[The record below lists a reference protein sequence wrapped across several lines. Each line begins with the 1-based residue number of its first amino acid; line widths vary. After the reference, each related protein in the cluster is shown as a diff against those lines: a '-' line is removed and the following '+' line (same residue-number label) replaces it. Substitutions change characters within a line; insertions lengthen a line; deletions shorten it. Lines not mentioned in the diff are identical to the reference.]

1 MKNELGGKIMT
12 EFPGVPSKT
21 YSYLI
26 NHGSGDKKARGIK
39 IYLIERILS
48 FNDYKNCLLN
58 KKSLISMLQYLID
71 QVRLE
76 CMTILYYLLFYFHL
90 QHYQN

>member
-26 NHGSGDKKARGIK
+26 NHGSGDKNTRGIK
-39 IYLIERILS
+39 IYLIKRILS
-48 FNDYKNCLLN
+48 FND
-58 KKSLISMLQYLID
+58 
-71 QVRLE
+71 
-76 CMTILYYLLFYFHL
+76 
-90 QHYQN
+90 